1 MKRGAFALLL
11 IAGACAAGLACS
23 ELLYRWPTA
32 REAIGRAF
40 GRGELVAIVVDGA
53 AIYDSDVPE
62 SGDAAQLIV
71 AANLARESRGEQ
83 VSSDA
88 VEREIELVRHQF
100 GNEKVF
106 ESELHASGLSVDAL
120 RDRVRTHLRGQQWIE
135 KQIAPELTVSEEE
148 AREFYESHAA
158 QFQQP
163 ERYRASHLFL
173 AAPAAT
179 PPELIQAKGEAAKAL
194 SKRLSKGEDFAL
206 LIAEASEDE
215 ATKERGGDLGYFAA
229 ARMPAEFIT
238 EIQKLQL
245 GKRGAPVRLPLGFHI
260 FQLTDTRPA
269 RQMPFGEVRVEIALQ
284 LANAKRAAAVD
295 RLRAR
300 LTAAE
305 FVRTPL

>member
-1 MKRGAFALLL
+1 MKRAAFALLL
-11 IAGACAAGLACS
+11 VAGACAAGLACS

-40 GRGELVAIVVDGA
+40 GRGELVAIVDGA

-83 VSSDA
+83 VRSDA
-88 VEREIELVRHQF
+88 IEREIEMLRHQF
-100 GNEKVF
+100 GNEQVF
-106 ESELHASGLSVDAL
+106 DSELEASGLSVDTL
-120 RDRVRTHLRGQQWIE
+120 RERVTTHLRGQQWIE

-158 QFQQP
+158 RFQQP
-163 ERYRASHLFL
+163 ERYRVSHLFL

-179 PPELIQAKGEAAKAL
+179 PPELIQAKSEAAKAL

-215 ATKERGGDLGYFAA
+215 ATKDRGGDLGFFAA
-229 ARMPAEFIT
+229 ARMPPEFIA
-238 EIQKLQL
+238 EIQKLRP
-245 GKRGAPVRLPLGFHI
+245 GKPGAPVRLPLGFHV
-260 FQLTDTRPA
+260 FQLSDTRPA
-269 RQMPFGEVRVEIALQ
+269 RQMPFEEVRGEIALQ
-284 LANAKRAAAVD
+284 LANAKRVEAID

-300 LTAAE
+300 LTTAE
-305 FVRTPL
+305 FARTPL

>member
-1 MKRGAFALLL
+1 MKRPAFALLL

-23 ELLYRWPTA
+23 ELLYRWPAA
-32 REAIGRAF
+32 REAIARAF
-40 GRGELVAIVVDGA
+40 GRGELVAIVDGA
-53 AIYDSDVPE
+53 AIYDSDVADGGE
-62 SGDAAQLIV
+62 ASQLII

-83 VSSDA
+83 VSDAA
-88 VEREIELVRHQF
+88 VEREIELLRHQF
-100 GNEKVF
+100 GDDKVF
-106 ESELHASGLSVDAL
+106 ESELEASGLSADAL
-120 RDRVRTHLRGQQWIE
+120 RDRVATHLRGQQWIE

-148 AREFYESHAA
+148 ARAFYDSHAA

-179 PPELIQAKGEAAKAL
+179 PPELIQAKGEAVKAL
-194 SKRLSKGEDFAL
+194 AKRLSKGEDFAL

-215 ATKERGGDLGYFAA
+215 ATKERGGDLGFFAA
-229 ARMPAEFIT
+229 ARMPPEFIA
-238 EIQKLQL
+238 EIQKLQP

-269 RQMPFGEVRVEIALQ
+269 RQMPFEEVRGEIALQ
-284 LANAKRAAAVD
+284 LGNAKRAAAVD

-300 LTAAE
+300 LTTAE